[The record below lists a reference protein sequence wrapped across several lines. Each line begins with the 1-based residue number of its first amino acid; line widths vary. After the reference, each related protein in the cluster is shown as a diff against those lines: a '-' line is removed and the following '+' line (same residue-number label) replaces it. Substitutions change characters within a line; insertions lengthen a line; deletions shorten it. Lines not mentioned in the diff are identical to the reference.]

1 MRTKIESSCVRSDTG
16 QGSSA
21 QRTYFVKG
29 HRVEQYRHALGH
41 SSWACD
47 CSEYLRLQPQ
57 GLEPSC
63 EHLRQIAAAMS
74 IDRLLGT
81 REFTLT

>member
-1 MRTKIESSCVRSDTG
+1 MRTKDSQSDTTG
-16 QGSSA
+16 RGSA
-21 QRTYFVKG
+21 THRTYFVKG

-47 CSEYLRLQPQ
+47 CADYLRLQPR
-57 GLEPSC
+57 GVEPGC
-63 EHLRQIAAAMS
+63 EHLQRVAAAMS

-81 REFTLT
+81 RGFMLT